1 MHILL
6 IEDEL
11 GLCRLLRR
19 ALEASRHVVDVAAE
33 GEVGLAAALGGDY
46 DLLILDLGL
55 PDLDGLELCRRLR
68 AAGSGT
74 PVLMLTARDEVEDRV
89 AGLDAGAEDYLG
101 KPFALAELLARVRAC
116 ARRPPL
122 LHPLTRGWWSSA
134 RRAQCLRGGHSAAPA
149 GAGRAAPSRSART
162 EQFAGVQ
169 RHLVL
174 SYAAIFSVTLLLLGP
189 ALYLSFSSQ
198 MDSAFDKALRLAAQR
213 QAALALIPTGFRLGL
228 SNKPFNTSPSLDPL
242 EHRDTF
248 YLLLGPAGRLP
259 ENPGHAGIPGIPDES
274 AARLAAHL

>member
-1 MHILL
+1 MTRDMKRATGPMHILL

-122 LHPLTRGWWSSA
+122 R
-134 RRAQCLRGGHSAAPA
+134 HSAAELCLA
-149 GAGRAAPSRSART
+149 DLTLDRAAHHARRGDRVMALSAK
-162 EQFAGVQ
+162 EFA
-169 RHLVL
+169 
-174 SYAAIFSVTLLLLGP
+174 LL
-189 ALYLSFSSQ
+189 
-198 MDSAFDKALRLAAQR
+198 
-213 QAALALIPTGFRLGL
+213 
-228 SNKPFNTSPSLDPL
+228 
-242 EHRDTF
+242 E
-248 YLLLGPAGRLP
+248 YLLR
-259 ENPGHAGIPGIPDES
+259 HAGQVLTRQQILAHVWRYDYDGLDRAVDTYIHYLRDKIDVGASPRLLHTVRGIGYVLRAE
-274 AARLAAHL
+274 